1 MSWKLF
7 AVVLAVL
14 ATLTIAVGAFVAGGS
29 GPSTKPQP
37 AVAVVIT
44 DGPGGTCVTCT

>member
-14 ATLTIAVGAFVAGGS
+14 AALTIAVGAFLGGS
-29 GPSTKPQP
+29 GTPGNPPQP
-37 AVAVVIT
+37 PAAIVVT
-44 DGPGGTCVTCT
+44 DGPGGTCVTCA

>member
-1 MSWKLF
+1 MPWKLF
-7 AVVLAVL
+7 AAVIAVL
-14 ATLTIAVGAFVAGGS
+14 AALTIAVGAFLAGGS
-29 GPSTKPQP
+29 APSDKPQP